1 MCLMNKRVA
10 ENILLV
16 CFLYVVGVCS
26 STYARNIEYLGI
38 TISKPSVL
46 SFNEDIIDYSIGNKD
61 YSIQVK
67 GNNLLIVANGAKE
80 LPTTLFVRYGK
91 DKKAF
96 VAEISPDDNAP
107 IHQFIEDSTPH
118 ASMRSTDSNNREK
131 DLMTLEEEKKTKQQT
146 LFSPQEKLEYFNYG
160 IEKNGVKVIVAN
172 IAHYQDNSYFRIFV
186 KNNTSIPLNIG
197 NVSFEYISYQRKYLI
212 FRSKKSKLVTTTLA
226 PEVVEIGPNEG
237 KYFMFAIPTYT
248 SNGGLN
254 IFFGESDKG
263 EREFSIAI
271 PMKVLLQARR
281 K

>member
-1 MCLMNKRVA
+1 MNKKLLLKIFL
-10 ENILLV
+10 ILII
-16 CFLYVVGVCS
+16 YTTYIYNS
-26 STYARNIEYLGI
+26 YAREVEYLGI

-46 SFNEDIIDYSIGNKD
+46 SFSEDIIDFSIGNRD
-61 YSIQVK
+61 YAIQMK
-67 GNNLLIVANGAKE
+67 GKNLLIVANGAKA

-91 DKKAF
+91 DKNVF

-107 IHQFIEDSTPH
+107 IHQVIEDSTPH
-118 ASMRSTDSNNREK
+118 TNMRGVDANNREK
-131 DLMTLEEEKKTKQQT
+131 DMMTLEEEKKANQ
-146 LFSPQEKLEYFNYG
+146 LAIFSPHEKQEYFNYG

-172 IAHYQDNSYFRIFV
+172 ITHHQENSYFRIFV

-197 NVSFEYISYQRKYLI
+197 NVSFEYISYQRKYII
-212 FRSKKSKLVTTTLA
+212 FRSRKSKIVTATIA
-226 PEVVEIGPNEG
+226 PESVEIGANQG
-237 KYFMFAIPTYT
+237 KYFIFAIPTYT

-271 PMKVLLQARR
+271 PMKVLLQAKR